1 MRALRDSL
9 VLMTLLVAAS
19 AQAAEGATCHH
30 LFTATVRIQPTAAQD
45 PFVRIAL
52 DTAIANLKSEHVW
65 DRSRAFRLAED
76 VLNAVF
82 AQSTLRKDLL
92 TMIVGSDHTMMRDL
106 DFAMSTSSFAGE
118 VLLMAAE
125 MPGFDRAEPAV
136 IHFLSNL
143 RRELYSR

>member
-1 MRALRDSL
+1 MRVLRDTL
-9 VLMTLLVAAS
+9 VLTTLLVAVS
-19 AQAAEGATCHH
+19 AHATGFTTCHD
-30 LFTATVRIQPTAAQD
+30 LFARPARVQPAAAQD

-52 DTAIANLKSEHVW
+52 DTAIANLKSEHAW

-76 VLNAVF
+76 VLNAMF
-82 AQSTLRKDLL
+82 AESSLRRKLL
-92 TMIVGSDHTMMRDL
+92 TAVLGSDHAMMRDL

-143 RRELYSR
+143 RRELYQP